1 MSKSNLSHSPQHA
14 DVVAKPAKILF
25 QLSGSIAAY
34 KACQVISRLVQA
46 GHDVQVVCTAGALQ
60 FVGKATLEGLSGK
73 RVFSNLYEEGAMM
86 DHIHLA
92 RRADAAILCPASA
105 STIARLAHGLADD
118 AVGALYLAWDAK
130 RPYWIA
136 PAMNSSMIAHPAVQA
151 NLQTLRERGAI
162 VLPSESGHQACGEVG
177 EGRLLDPLEIE
188 KIIRDRLEGRT

>member
-1 MSKSNLSHSPQHA
+1 MSTGK
-14 DVVAKPAKILF
+14 KILF

-46 GHDVQVVCTAGALQ
+46 GHDVQTVATRGALQ
-60 FVGKATLEGLSGK
+60 FVGAATLEGLSGK
-73 RVFSNLYEEGAMM
+73 RVFSDLYEPGAMM

-92 RRADAAILCPASA
+92 RWADAAILCPASA

-118 AVGALYLAWDAK
+118 TVGALYLAWDAN

-136 PAMNSSMIAHPAVQA
+136 PAMNASMITHPAVQA
-151 NLQTLRERGAI
+151 NLRTLRERGAL
-162 VLPSESGHQACGEVG
+162 VLPTDAGHQACGETG

-188 KIIRDRLEGRT
+188 RLVREKLESRA